1 MKIAFVGKGGSG
13 KTTLAALFS
22 RYAAEQGRHVLAIDA
37 DINQHLAAAIG
48 MTPEGAASLP
58 PMGLEIDRIK
68 EHLRGDNPHIAS
80 TSTMIK
86 TTPPGRGSH
95 LLTLGTSNPV
105 FDHFIRRKGDIELM
119 AVGAFDEGDIG
130 TRCYH
135 SKTGSVELLLNHLID
150 DQQSCVVVDMTAG
163 ADAFA
168 SGLFTRFD
176 LTVLVVEPTLR
187 SLDVYDQYRDYA
199 RDHDVTIR
207 VMANKLDDAD
217 DHDFI
222 RDRVGED
229 LIGGLSRSPF
239 IKAMEKGRTL
249 PLGDLEPANKEA
261 LKGLLASID
270 QQRKDWDLYHRY
282 AVLLHRLNAARW
294 GNDAIGSDLTH
305 QIDPEFSMS
314 EAAEAIL
321 RRQTHDPSFSH
332 SRPFFGCL
340 EGTFSP

>member
-1 MKIAFVGKGGSG
+1 MKVAFVGKGGSG

-22 RYAAEQGRHVLAIDA
+22 RYATERGRHVLAIDA
-37 DINQHLAAAIG
+37 DINQHLATAIG
-48 MTPEGAASLP
+48 MTPEEAASLP

-68 EHLRGDNPHIAS
+68 EYVRGNNSRIDSAS
-80 TSTMIK
+80 AVIK
-86 TTPPGRGSH
+86 TTPPGRGSQ
-95 LLTLGTSNPV
+95 LLTIGASNPV
-105 FDHFIRRKGDIELM
+105 FDHFIRCKDDIDLM
-119 AVGAFDEGDIG
+119 AVGPFDEGDIG

-150 DQQSCVVVDMTAG
+150 DERSCVVVDMTAG

-187 SLDVYDQYRDYA
+187 SLGVYDQYRNYA

-217 DHDFI
+217 DKAFV

-229 LIGGLSRSPF
+229 LIDGLSRSPF
-239 IKAMEKGRTL
+239 IKAMEKGRIL
-249 PLGDLEPANKEA
+249 PLRDLESANKEA
-261 LKGLLASID
+261 LDTLLAAVGRR
-270 QQRKDWDLYHRY
+270 RKDWDRYHRD
-282 AVLLHRLNAARW
+282 AVLFHRRNAAGW
-294 GNDAIGSDLTH
+294 ANEAIGSDLTR

-314 EAAEAIL
+314 EAAAAIL
-321 RRQTHDPSFSH
+321 GK
-332 SRPFFGCL
+332 RPLGKAA
-340 EGTFSP
+340 

>member
-1 MKIAFVGKGGSG
+1 MKVAFVGKGGSG

-22 RYAAEQGRHVLAIDA
+22 HYAAEQGRRVLAIDA
-37 DINQHLAAAIG
+37 DINQHLATAIG
-48 MTPEGAASLP
+48 MTPEEAVSLP
-58 PMGLEIDRIK
+58 PMGLEVDRINQ
-68 EHLRGDNPHIAS
+68 HLRGDNPRITSAS
-80 TSTMIK
+80 AMIK
-86 TTPPGRGSH
+86 TTPPGRGSN

-119 AVGAFDEGDIG
+119 AVGSFDEGDIG

-150 DQQSCVVVDMTAG
+150 DERSCIVVDMTAG

-187 SLDVYDQYRDYA
+187 SLSVYDQYRSYA

-217 DHDFI
+217 DRDFV

-229 LIGGLSRSPF
+229 LIDGLSRSSF
-239 IKAMEKGRTL
+239 IKAMEKGRVL
-249 PLGDLEPANKEA
+249 PLGDLETDNKEA
-261 LKGLLASID
+261 LETLLAAVGR
-270 QQRKDWDLYHRY
+270 QRKDWDRYHRD
-282 AVLLHRLNAARW
+282 AVLFHQRNAASW
-294 GNDAIGSDLTH
+294 ANDAVGSDLTH
-305 QIDPEFSMS
+305 QVDPEFSMS
-314 EAAEAIL
+314 EAARAIL
-321 RRQTHDPSFSH
+321 CKQTLDKAA
-332 SRPFFGCL
+332 
-340 EGTFSP
+340 